1 MEKFM
6 TNEQFRKDL
15 KSCIARVG
23 AEEANSQS
31 SSYLAFDEYFTQK
44 DYCQIKGLFYFMN
57 NHKQLSC
64 EEVEEMIQQNCKTFI
79 FLSDF
84 VLINKDILYK
94 MCDFGLKY
102 ACVASRNQQIK
113 NAKIQRRQ
121 KNNNQNDEFGLK

>member
-1 MEKFM
+1 M

-15 KSCIARVG
+15 KFCIDRVRF
-23 AEEANSQS
+23 EEINSQS
-31 SSYLAFDEYFTQK
+31 SSSIEYDKYFTFR
-44 DYCQIKGLFYFMN
+44 DYCQIKGLFYFVN

-64 EEVEEMIQQNCKTFI
+64 EEIEEKIQQNSKIFI

-94 MCDFGLKY
+94 MNDYGLKY

-113 NAKIQRRQ
+113 NIKVQRRQ
-121 KNNNQNDEFGLK
+121 KKMSQINDSEYGLK